1 MSKTKQKTRNTQTGL
16 IGVENIS
23 LLTFV
28 QHPDIHDHVGEPKRN
43 YKLVGQVPSIHNIV
57 FDASCMYMYIYIYM
71 HSYID
76 IYQISS
82 LIGVTCTPS
91 FVRDLSSLL
100 VSARTPHV
108 SLDLV
113 YARTPSLVRDLSSN
127 LLYARTPNISPD
139 LVYARTPSFVRG
151 LSSLLEYARTPKH
164 DTTQHI
170 ILECFSLFLFSNMRR
185 GFTFWLSPHRF
196 GIKDVRGQVIAI
208 SIEPGKSSKICW
220 IRKTG

>member
-1 MSKTKQKTRNTQTGL
+1 MIMS
-16 IGVENIS
+16 ES
-23 LLTFV
+23 
-28 QHPDIHDHVGEPKRN
+28 PKEITSWSDRCH
-43 YKLVGQVPSIHNIV
+43 PSIISYLMHHVCI
-57 FDASCMYMYIYIYM
+57 CIYIYIYIYM

-127 LLYARTPNISPD
+127 LLYARTSNISPD

-170 ILECFSLFLFSNMRR
+170 ILECFSLFLFQQYAS
-185 GFTFWLSPHRF
+185 RF
-196 GIKDVRGQVIAI
+196 HFLAESSQIWHQRCSGAGHCDLDWTRKIK
-208 SIEPGKSSKICW
+208 
-220 IRKTG
+220 